1 MQALKKITIGT
12 INGKR
17 GGFTAKE
24 GDADRVVGRI
34 FGRVDS
40 VATKS
45 SNYGDYL
52 RFSGMIKAINEDR
65 KESFS
70 PVLILPSPAD
80 LLLAAAL
87 QNDTEKMGVQFAFD
101 IVLRAMPKKAPT
113 DRGYEFIVMPLL
125 ETAAND
131 PLKALQ
137 AALPALPP
145 AAPKQ
150 AALPGTDAA
159 QGEAQA
165 EAAAAPAAA
174 PAGKAK
180 GK

>member
-17 GGFTAKE
+17 GGFTVKE

-52 RFSGMIKAINEDR
+52 RFAGMIKAINEDR
-65 KESFS
+65 EESFS

-80 LLLAAAL
+80 SLLAAAL
-87 QNDTEKMGVQFAFD
+87 EKDEAKMGVQFAFD
-101 IVLRAMPKKAPT
+101 IVLRAMPKKNPT

-125 ETAAND
+125 DTEAND
-131 PLKALQ
+131 PLKAMQ
-137 AALPALPP
+137 AALPPLPP
-145 AAPKQ
+145 AAKQQ
-150 AALPGTDAA
+150 AALPGTEAPKA
-159 QGEAQA
+159 EEAQA
-165 EAAAAPAAA
+165 DAPTAEAKKS
-174 PAGKAK
+174 GKK
-180 GK
+180 